1 MTEVKKYRV
10 TTHKMEISRPQTYS
24 LIKTWLK
31 KNNVT
36 FNEEYGY
43 SGPKMRYELTLCQ
56 VAELISF
63 LEECE
68 ALGLDDIQIN

>member
-1 MTEVKKYRV
+1 MAEVKKYRV
-10 TTHKMEISRPQTYS
+10 TTHKMEISRPQAYS
-24 LIKTWLK
+24 FVKTWLK
-31 KNNVT
+31 KNNIP

-63 LEECE
+63 LEEYE
-68 ALGLDDIQIN
+68 ALGLTDLEIN